1 LVINLTSSEKKSF
14 FSFLALYLGSSFLLL
29 FSSLFFY
36 YQNEKTLYLD
46 LIKSNMQNIVS
57 KASNE
62 IIVSH
67 MSNQIFD
74 KNIYL
79 NNPLYKIA
87 FYDKDKNLLFG
98 SLVEPLN
105 KDLGFYIKEDRIKL
119 DSSTVGHLGIWFIA
133 LEDFRFK
140 DKILDLKYQIIFIFF
155 TIYSIISLIG
165 FRLARLFLKPIKDE
179 RERLNNFIKDTTH
192 ELNTPISA
200 IIMSSSSENLS
211 SKQLERIKFSASRI
225 SEIYKDLS
233 YLFLEEK
240 IKKTSEN
247 LNLKTIIKEQI
258 DGFDPLIS
266 RKKLEIKLDLEDFSF
281 YINKDDFIRLF
292 NNLLSNAIK
301 YNNSNGFINISLK
314 NRELIVKD
322 SGIGIDKKDLEDIFK
337 RYFRATNYNGGFG
350 LGLNIVSLIC
360 QKYSLKIEINSQ
372 INKGSSFK
380 VIFPN

>member
-1 LVINLTSSEKKSF
+1 
-14 FSFLALYLGSSFLLL
+14 
-29 FSSLFFY
+29 
-36 YQNEKTLYLD
+36 
-46 LIKSNMQNIVS
+46 MQNIVS

-98 SLVEPLN
+98 SLFEPLN
-105 KDLGFYIKEDRIKL
+105 KDLGFYLKEDRLKL
-119 DSSTVGHLGIWFIA
+119 VDSSTVGHLGIWFIA
-133 LEDFRFK
+133 LEDFSFK

-247 LNLKTIIKEQI
+247 LNLKTIVKR
-258 DGFDPLIS
+258 S
-266 RKKLEIKLDLEDFSF
+266 AKL
-281 YINKDDFIRLF
+281 
-292 NNLLSNAIK
+292 
-301 YNNSNGFINISLK
+301 
-314 NRELIVKD
+314 
-322 SGIGIDKKDLEDIFK
+322 
-337 RYFRATNYNGGFG
+337 
-350 LGLNIVSLIC
+350 
-360 QKYSLKIEINSQ
+360 
-372 INKGSSFK
+372 GS
-380 VIFPN
+380 